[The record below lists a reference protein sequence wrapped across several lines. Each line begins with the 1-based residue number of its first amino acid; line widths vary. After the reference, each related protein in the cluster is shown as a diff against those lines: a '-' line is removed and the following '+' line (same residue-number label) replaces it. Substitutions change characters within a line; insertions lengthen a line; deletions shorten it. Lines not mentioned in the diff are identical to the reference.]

1 MSYAESVAVV
11 AVTNASA
18 QIVPAFLTS
27 LRGATTA
34 PLDVVISHYGPAEP
48 ALRDAAHSADVR
60 IVEAGEIGYGGAAN
74 LGVRETTAELVVVAD
89 ADVRWE
95 PGSLDALISA
105 SRRWPR
111 GASFGPL
118 IHTAQGAVLPTARA
132 VPSLGN
138 GIGHALFGWWWPGNP
153 WTTAYRRAREAP
165 AERLTGWLADT
176 CMLLRRDAFDA
187 VGGFEADR
195 LVYLEDLDLG
205 ERLVKRGWQNVY
217 VPSAVVTGSSRQHS
231 RSDRASLAAD
241 RHRSVWR
248 YLSHRYSGWRWFPVR
263 VLLRAGLA
271 LRAALARLRSGGS
284 GGSAHGSAH
293 DPRP

>member
-11 AVTNASA
+11 AVTDASA
-18 QIVPAFLTS
+18 ETVPDFLDS
-27 LRGATTA
+27 LRTSTNAA
-34 PLDVVISHYGPAEP
+34 LDVVIAHYGTAGQTWQRP
-48 ALRDAAHSADVR
+48 RSGSDVR
-60 IVEAGEIGYGGAAN
+60 VVDAGDIGYGGAAN

-95 PGSLDALISA
+95 PGALDLLIAA

-118 IHTAQGAVLPTARA
+118 IHTAQGTVLPTARS

-138 GIGHALFGWWWPGNP
+138 GIGHALVGWWWPGNP
-153 WTTAYRRAREAP
+153 WTAAYRRAQEVP

-187 VGGFEADR
+187 IGGFEAER

-205 ERLVKRGWQNVY
+205 ERLNKAGWQNVY
-217 VPSAVVTGSSRQHS
+217 VPSAVVTGSSRQHNS
-231 RSDRASLAAD
+231 VDRARLAAD

-248 YLSHRYSGWRWFPVR
+248 YLSHRYAGWRWFPVR
-263 VLLRAGLA
+263 VLLRTGLS
-271 LRAALARLRSGGS
+271 LRAAIARLRSAGS
-284 GGSAHGSAH
+284 GRGHPHG
-293 DPRP
+293 RGL